1 MFMDPDATVKLV
13 VLIVLLILS
22 GVFSSAETALT
33 TVNLNKLRALA
44 DDGSKRA
51 AKVLKLRESS
61 SKLLTT
67 VLIGNNIVNLSAS
80 ALATTFCTEVFGS
93 VYIGIATGIL
103 TLVVLIFGEI
113 TPKTLA
119 TLYSTRLSLIFA
131 YPVAFL
137 MLIFTPLIWILNGI
151 TTVIFK
157 ILRVDPNKKEHMTES
172 ELRTIVDV
180 SHEDG
185 VIETD
190 EREMITNVVDF
201 GEVVSKDIMIPRA
214 DMVCIDCSASYD
226 ELLKLIREE
235 NFSRIPVYRKTRDHI
250 VGILNVKDV
259 LLMNDEEKKSF
270 TIEKVMR
277 KPVFVYEYQ
286 HTAKIFAGMKT
297 SSATMCIVIDEY
309 GLTAGLITME
319 DLLEEIVGDIRD
331 EYDTYEDDLIRDL
344 GDDRYDI
351 DASVKIDDVNDAIGT
366 EIESE
371 DYDSIGGYVIELL
384 DGIPKQG
391 DEVTDGKVWLKV
403 TSAEKNRAVR
413 VELKVLPKKDDESDS
428 DAE

>member
-1 MFMDPDATVKLV
+1 MDPDSAVKLV
-13 VLIVLLILS
+13 VLIILLILS

-33 TVNLNKLRALA
+33 TVNINKLKALA
-44 DDGSKRA
+44 DEGSRRA

-93 VYIGIATGIL
+93 IYIGIATGIL

-137 MLIFTPLIWILNGI
+137 MLIFTPIIWVLNGI
-151 TTVIFK
+151 TKVIFK
-157 ILRVDPNKKEHMTES
+157 ILRVDPDRKEHMTEG
-172 ELRTIVDV
+172 ELRNIVDA

-185 VIETD
+185 VIEKD

-201 GEVVSKDIMIPRA
+201 GEVVSKDIMVPRA
-214 DMVCIDCSASYD
+214 DMVCIDCDAGYD
-226 ELLKLIREE
+226 ELVTLFRKE
-235 NFSRIPVYRKTRDHI
+235 NYSRIPVYRKTRDHI
-250 VGILNVKDV
+250 IGILHMKDV
-259 LLMNDEEKKSF
+259 LLMTDDERRNLS
-270 TIEKVMR
+270 IEKVMR

-319 DLLEEIVGDIRD
+319 DILEEIVGDIRD
-331 EYDTYEDDLIRDL
+331 EYDTYEDDLIRSL

-366 EIESE
+366 EIKSE

-384 DGIPKQG
+384 DRIPKEG
-391 DEVTDGKVWLKV
+391 DEVTDGKVEIKV
-403 TSAEKNRAVR
+403 TGAEKNRAVR
-413 VELKVLPKKDDESDS
+413 VELHILPKVEED
-428 DAE
+428 DAETD

>member
-1 MFMDPDATVKLV
+1 MDPDSVVKLV
-13 VLIVLLILS
+13 ALIVLMILS

-33 TVNLNKLRALA
+33 TVNLNKLKALA
-44 DDGSKRA
+44 DEGSKRA

-93 VYIGIATGIL
+93 AYIGVATGIL
-103 TLVVLIFGEI
+103 TLVVLVFGEI
-113 TPKTLA
+113 TPKSLA
-119 TLYSTRLSLIFA
+119 TIYSTSLSLFFA

-137 MLIFTPLIWILNGI
+137 MLIFTPIIWILNGI
-151 TTVIFK
+151 TGLIFK
-157 ILRVDPNKKEHMTES
+157 VLRIDPKRKEQMTEG
-172 ELRTIVDV
+172 ELRNVVDA

-185 VIETD
+185 VIEKD

-201 GEVVSKDIMIPRA
+201 GGLVAKDIMVPRA
-214 DMVCIDCSASYD
+214 DMVCIDSEAGYD
-226 ELLKLIREE
+226 ELIALFRNE
-235 NFSRIPVYRKTRDHI
+235 NYTRIPVYRKTKDHI
-250 VGILNVKDV
+250 AGILHMKDI
-259 LLMNDEEKKSF
+259 LLMDDDKKEGI
-270 TIEKVMR
+270 TAGKVMR

-286 HTAKIFAGMKT
+286 PTAKIFSGMKT

-331 EYDTYEDDLIRDL
+331 EYDTNEDDLIRKVEDDL
-344 GDDRYDI
+344 YDI
-351 DASVKIDDVNDAIGT
+351 DASVRIDDINDAIGT
-366 EIESE
+366 TISSE

-384 DGIPKQG
+384 DRIPKEG
-391 DEVTDGKVWLKV
+391 DEVSDGKVRVKV

-413 VELKVLPKKDDESDS
+413 VELQVLPQAEDEEDN
-428 DAE
+428 AE

>member
-1 MFMDPDATVKLV
+1 MDPDAIVKLV

-33 TVNLNKLRALA
+33 TVNMNKLKALC
-44 DDGSKRA
+44 DEGNRRA
-51 AKVLKLRESS
+51 AKVIRLRESS

-80 ALATTFCTEVFGS
+80 ALATTLCTEVFGS
-93 VYIGIATGIL
+93 AFIGVATGIL
-103 TLVVLIFGEI
+103 TLVVLVFGEI
-113 TPKTLA
+113 APKTLA
-119 TLYSTRLSLIFA
+119 TLYSLRLSLFFA

-137 MLIFTPLIWILNGI
+137 MLIFTPIIWILNGI
-151 TTVIFK
+151 TAVIFK
-157 ILRVDPNKKEHMTES
+157 ILRVDLNKKEHMTES

-185 VIETD
+185 VIEKD
-190 EREMITNVVDF
+190 EKEMITNVVDF
-201 GEVVSKDIMIPRA
+201 GEVVSKDIMVPRA
-214 DMVCIDCSASYD
+214 DMVCVDADSGYD
-226 ELLKLIREE
+226 ELLEIIKKE

-250 VGILNVKDV
+250 IGILHVKDV
-259 LLMNDEEKKSF
+259 LLLDENEKKHF
-270 TIEKVMR
+270 RIDKVMR
-277 KPVFVYEYQ
+277 KPIFVYEYQ

-319 DLLEEIVGDIRD
+319 DLLEEIVGDLRD
-331 EYDTYEDDLIRDL
+331 EYDTYEDDLIRKVGEDH
-344 GDDRYDI
+344 YDI

-366 EIESE
+366 NLESE

-384 DGIPKQG
+384 DRIPEEG
-391 DEVTDGKVWLKV
+391 DEVEDGNVRIKV
-403 TSAEKNRAVR
+403 TSAEKKRAVR
-413 VELKVLPKKDDESDS
+413 VELFVLPKEESQEDE
-428 DAE
+428 EE

>member
-1 MFMDPDATVKLV
+1 
-13 VLIVLLILS
+13 
-22 GVFSSAETALT
+22 
-33 TVNLNKLRALA
+33 
-44 DDGSKRA
+44 
-51 AKVLKLRESS
+51 
-61 SKLLTT
+61 
-67 VLIGNNIVNLSAS
+67 
-80 ALATTFCTEVFGS
+80 
-93 VYIGIATGIL
+93 
-103 TLVVLIFGEI
+103 
-113 TPKTLA
+113 
-119 TLYSTRLSLIFA
+119 
-131 YPVAFL
+131 
-137 MLIFTPLIWILNGI
+137 
-151 TTVIFK
+151 
-157 ILRVDPNKKEHMTES
+157 
-172 ELRTIVDV
+172 
-180 SHEDG
+180 
-185 VIETD
+185 
-190 EREMITNVVDF
+190 
-201 GEVVSKDIMIPRA
+201 
-214 DMVCIDCSASYD
+214 
-226 ELLKLIREE
+226 
-235 NFSRIPVYRKTRDHI
+235 
-250 VGILNVKDV
+250 
-259 LLMNDEEKKSF
+259 
-270 TIEKVMR
+270 MR

-331 EYDTYEDDLIRDL
+331 EYDTYEDDLIRNL

>member
-1 MFMDPDATVKLV
+1 
-13 VLIVLLILS
+13 
-22 GVFSSAETALT
+22 
-33 TVNLNKLRALA
+33 
-44 DDGSKRA
+44 
-51 AKVLKLRESS
+51 
-61 SKLLTT
+61 
-67 VLIGNNIVNLSAS
+67 
-80 ALATTFCTEVFGS
+80 
-93 VYIGIATGIL
+93 
-103 TLVVLIFGEI
+103 
-113 TPKTLA
+113 
-119 TLYSTRLSLIFA
+119 
-131 YPVAFL
+131 

-157 ILRVDPNKKEHMTES
+157 IIRVDPNKKEHMTES

-331 EYDTYEDDLIRDL
+331 EYDTYEDDLIRNL